1 MNSLSLSP
9 RLDLFSFKF
18 PKDFL
23 PDEINEKYA
32 KILNKEKNVIISP
45 IDYLNESIQGVTMP
59 GLQNLLVEQQQHS
72 PLHPANIHP
81 QKGLAGARVSIEPE
95 RVNQTYSPANILSQI
110 GGELKVTFRRNQGL
124 YNYLMLYE
132 TAFYKCLKQY
142 ASNDGDRVFVLNILD
157 ETGLIIGRIQ
167 FFDPR
172 IDNIDGIEFSYN
184 KLDRQPD
191 TFDIA
196 FKYNNIDFDL
206 V

>member
-23 PDEINEKYA
+23 PAAINEKYA
-32 KILNKEKNVIISP
+32 KVLNKEKNVIISP

-59 GLQNLLVEQQQHS
+59 GLQNLLIEQQQHS
-72 PLHPANIHP
+72 PSRPANIYP
-81 QKGLAGARVSIEPE
+81 QKGLAGGRLNIEPE
-95 RVNQTYSPANILSQI
+95 RINQSYSPANILSQI
-110 GGELKVTFRRNQGL
+110 GGELKITFRRNQGL

-132 TAFYKCLKQY
+132 TAFYKCLKEY
-142 ASNDGDRVFVLNILD
+142 ASNTGDRVFVLNILD
-157 ETGLIIGRIQ
+157 ETGVIIGRIQ

-172 IDNIDGIEFSYN
+172 IDSIDGLEFSYN

-191 TFDIA
+191 TFDIT

-206 V
+206 I

>member
-1 MNSLSLSP
+1 
-9 RLDLFSFKF
+9 
-18 PKDFL
+18 
-23 PDEINEKYA
+23 
-32 KILNKEKNVIISP
+32 
-45 IDYLNESIQGVTMP
+45 
-59 GLQNLLVEQQQHS
+59 
-72 PLHPANIHP
+72 
-81 QKGLAGARVSIEPE
+81 
-95 RVNQTYSPANILSQI
+95 
-110 GGELKVTFRRNQGL
+110 
-124 YNYLMLYE
+124 MLYE

-191 TFDIA
+191 TFDIT

>member
-32 KILNKEKNVIISP
+32 KVLNKEKNVIISP

-95 RVNQTYSPANILSQI
+95 RINQTYSPANILSQI

-172 IDNIDGIEFSYN
+172 IDSIDGIEFSYN

-191 TFDIA
+191 TFDIT